1 MRSLLRDT
9 GVGTGARRWGRWSL
23 VAAGL
28 LGTSACDVDSL
39 VELNNPDLI
48 TPAVVADTAN
58 LPTLALGV
66 IYEFSTAYGG
76 IASNSQDPGIIQ
88 YSGLLADEIWH
99 SSTFTTNADIDA
111 RNIADTNGQLLGVYT
126 YMQRARNLAER
137 AAEAFAESPRANSD
151 LHAQMLNLAGFTY
164 VFFAESF
171 CSGVPFSATSFGGDV
186 EYGEQL
192 TTVQTLDRAIE
203 IFNQALTVAQ
213 SSGDDDMINLA
224 RIGLGRAL
232 LNKGDAAAAA
242 AAVASV
248 PTDFEWSLEFGD
260 PPNPNNGVWFW
271 INSANRLS
279 VASDEGVNGFHYFN
293 RGNDN
298 NTIDDRNPVDSVGV
312 GLGQQTPQYNQ
323 GLYEE
328 PGSGLVLATGVE
340 ARLIE
345 AEAALADGSSTAY
358 VPILNSLRD
367 LGGLTDLVAPATAAG
382 RVDQLFAERARWLWL
397 SAHRLGDLRRLMRDY
412 GRAAEDIFPV
422 GQTVF
427 GEEYGDDT
435 SLPIPFDERN
445 NPLYSGQCLAE

>member
-9 GVGTGARRWGRWSL
+9 GVGAGGRRWGRWSL

-28 LGTSACDVDSL
+28 LGTTACDVESL

-76 IASNSQDPGIIQ
+76 IASNSEDPGIIQ

-111 RNIADTNGQLLGVYT
+111 RNIADTNGQVLGVYT

-137 AAEAFAESPRANSD
+137 AAESFADSPRENSD
-151 LHAQMLNLAGFTY
+151 QHALMLALAGYTY
-164 VFFAESF
+164 VYFAESF

-203 IFNQALTVAQ
+203 IFTQALTVAQ
-213 SSGDDDMINLA
+213 ASGDDDMINLI
-224 RIGLGRAL
+224 RVGLGRAH
-232 LNKGDAAAAA
+232 LNKGDVTAAAS
-242 AAVASV
+242 AVAAV
-248 PTDFEWSLEFGD
+248 PTDFSWSLEFGD

-279 VASDEGVNGFHYFN
+279 VASEEGVNGLDYFD
-293 RGNDN
+293 RGNGDN
-298 NTIDDRNPVDSVGV
+298 TTDPRNPADSVGV

-328 PGSGLVLATGVE
+328 PAAGLVVATGVE

-358 VPILNSLRD
+358 VPILNALRD
-367 LGGLTDLVAPATAAG
+367 EMGLSDLIAPLTAAG
-382 RVDQLFAERARWLWL
+382 RVDQLFEERARWLWL
-397 SAHRLGDLRRLMRDY
+397 TAHRLGDLRRLVRDY
-412 GRAAEDIFPV
+412 GRAADDVFPI